1 MKITKSQLK
10 RIIKENLEISTKP
23 PAGASTG
30 KTKVPL
36 MIGEEDMST
45 SVTAP
50 NNEHHMPRVD
60 WTNIGEL
67 TDKWADAEYKAFDKG
82 DPSMMAMG
90 DTLTDAKKA
99 WELQVDDAALDMEN
113 ELTQR
118 IRQLALATMQEFTEK
133 LINGDYS

>member
-1 MKITKSQLK
+1 MKITKSRLR

-23 PAGASTG
+23 PAGGSTG
-30 KTKVPL
+30 QAKIPL
-36 MIGEEDMST
+36 IIGEEDMST

>member
-1 MKITKSQLK
+1 MKITKNQLR
-10 RIIKENLEISTKP
+10 RIIKENLKISTKP
-23 PAGASTG
+23 PPGASTG
-30 KTKVPL
+30 KAKIPI
-36 MIGEEDMST
+36 IGEDDMSNN
-45 SVTAP
+45 VTAP

-67 TDKWADAEYKAFDKG
+67 TDKWSDAEYKAFDKG

-99 WELQVDDAALDMEN
+99 WELQVDDASLDMEN